1 MNKKI
6 DGKKIEEAARKYA
19 FNKYDSTDDE
29 VEDTYTEEL
38 QMAFEAGIDWFLD
51 NLWHRYNEVPRND
64 YSQVVLIGGNNQA
77 LPTIL
82 DMNDLMDNSE
92 GEGGYECL
100 WKGIVKTHHIKKWF
114 YIEDLL
120 KGGIN
125 G

>member
-1 MNKKI
+1 MI
-6 DGKKIEEAARKYA
+6 DEKKIEEAARKYA
-19 FNKYDSTDDE
+19 FNKYDSTDDD

-38 QMAFEAGIDWFLD
+38 QMAFEEGINWFLD
-51 NLWHRYNEVPRND
+51 NLWHGFDEVPRND

-92 GEGGYECL
+92 GEGDYECL